1 MTILTNAY
9 KIMAVQG
16 LEPEQ
21 VVSSRLKTVLGDIIH
36 TMQTGFLE
44 NRAIVDNVITFWE
57 YSTLA
62 EEQEV
67 DLVVTLLDFEKAY
80 DRISSSNGSLERL
93 PFTGMHLARF

>member
-1 MTILTNAY
+1 MIKKSKTFKKLH
-9 KIMAVQG
+9 
-16 LEPEQ
+16 
-21 VVSSRLKTVLGDIIH
+21 SRSAWL
-36 TMQTGFLE
+36 
-44 NRAIVDNVITFWE
+44 VITFWE